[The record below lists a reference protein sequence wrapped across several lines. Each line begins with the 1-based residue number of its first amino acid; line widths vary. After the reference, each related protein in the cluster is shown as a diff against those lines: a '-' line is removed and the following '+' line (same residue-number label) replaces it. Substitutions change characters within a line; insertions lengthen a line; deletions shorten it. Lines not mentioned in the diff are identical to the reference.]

1 MLWRCIHIKDV
12 SKEQIGWC
20 LQWMASDRRAQV
32 DGIANPQAQKRTI
45 CAEWLTKTMLSEI
58 SGIAAEE
65 ISLARDKRGK
75 PYVKNL
81 PFHFSVSHSGDFVAC
96 AVSDR
101 PVGLDL
107 EQVRACDISAAKRIC
122 SPKEL
127 EYILTAEDSLTRFF
141 RVWTAKEAYVK
152 MTGEGI
158 AGMRK
163 ADFFSLRSALSV
175 QEKNGC
181 IITIC
186 SP

>member
-1 MLWRCIHIKDV
+1 MVWRCIHIKDV
-12 SKEQIGWC
+12 SEKQLQCC
-20 LQWMASDRRAQV
+20 LQWMESDRRAQV
-32 DGIANPQAQKRTI
+32 ERLSNTQMRLSSI
-45 CAEWLTKTMLSEI
+45 CGEWLTKTMLSEI

-65 ISLARDKRGK
+65 ISLVRDKRGK

-81 PFHFSVSHSGDFVAC
+81 PLYFSVSHSGDFVAC

-101 PVGLDL
+101 PIGLDL
-107 EQVRACDISAAKRIC
+107 EQVRQCDISAAKRIC

-163 ADFFSLRSALSV
+163 ADFFSLGPALSV

-186 SP
+186 CP